1 MESASLGL
9 PSNEPGDILNVSHV
23 LKFANCMK
31 KKEKEERRGKL
42 EQSDQDQISQHQ
54 KFLLMPVG
62 FIHRLIKLSE
72 KETPKITQQQNL
84 VVAVLLFLLI
94 LGA

>member
-9 PSNEPGDILNVSHV
+9 PINEPGDILNVSHV

-42 EQSDQDQISQHQ
+42 EQSDQDQISQH
-54 KFLLMPVG
+54 
-62 FIHRLIKLSE
+62 
-72 KETPKITQQQNL
+72 
-84 VVAVLLFLLI
+84 
-94 LGA
+94 